1 MIESSGGPYVGY
13 DYIEY
18 DGTIYITGSA
28 VYVLVN
34 VGYTY
39 GGQSYQLISGSGSVV
54 VSSVNSTAIE
64 YYIQG
69 VGTWEITVDSN
80 QFLSPS
86 STETFQVSM
95 TAIAGTAQ
103 NTTSSTLESC

>member
-18 DGTIYITGSA
+18 DGTIYITGPA
-28 VYVLVN
+28 GYVIVN
-34 VGYTY
+34 VGYPY

-64 YYIQG
+64 YHIQG

-86 STETFQVSM
+86 STETFQVSV
-95 TAIAGTAQ
+95 TAIAGTAH